1 MQLRDKKVSFS
12 NPQSP
17 IKPSMGNGS
26 VAAAASDLIKLARA
40 ALQEK
45 RLRDSLALTGA
56 ILKIDP
62 GNKDAEVLRS
72 WILTDLGQ
80 DFQKVLELANEARA
94 QGDGAKWGVVR
105 TSLRRLLAVIPDHE
119 GAQVLL
125 MEAQSTM
132 PHFEPISP
140 ATPMAFME
148 APPVR
153 HLPRTDFLGIAM
165 LVMVAGFG
173 CWTFISSPPW
183 TIRDLW
189 KVENNGTL
197 RLELEQGVQ
206 VFVDGEDWGSAPLQT
221 RTLHAGRHRVTYK
234 SAGILIDEEDVD
246 ILRNQT
252 VSNQAGR
259 TLGRI
264 DFVVVPSSGV
274 ELTVDNEKIGTPPE
288 FILLKPGLHE
298 LSLMAEGYEKHI
310 RKVLVVAGQK
320 SLVPVLLRESLAADK

>member
-1 MQLRDKKVSFS
+1 M
-12 NPQSP
+12 
-17 IKPSMGNGS
+17 
-26 VAAAASDLIKLARA
+26 
-40 ALQEK
+40 
-45 RLRDSLALTGA
+45 
-56 ILKIDP
+56 ILKVDP

-72 WILTDLGQ
+72 WILTDLGHE
-80 DFQKVLELANEARA
+80 FQRVIELANEARA
-94 QGDGAKWGVVR
+94 RRDGAKWGAVR

-125 MEAQSTM
+125 MEAQSAV

-140 ATPMAFME
+140 DTPMPSVDAK
-148 APPVR
+148 PVR
-153 HLPRTDFLGIAM
+153 QLPRTDFLGVVM
-165 LVMVAGFG
+165 LLMVAALG
-173 CWTFISSPPW
+173 CWTFMNSSAW
-183 TIRDLW
+183 TLRDLW

-197 RLELEQGVQ
+197 SLELDEGVQ
-206 VFVDGEDWGSAPLQT
+206 VFVDGQDWGTAPLQP
-221 RTLHAGRHRVTYK
+221 RTLRAGRHRVTYK

-264 DFVVVPSSGV
+264 DFVVVPSNGV
-274 ELTVDNEKIGTPPE
+274 ELTVDNETIGPAPQ

-298 LSLMAEGYEKHI
+298 LSLMAEGYEKHF

-320 SLVPVLLRESLAADK
+320 SLVPVLLQQSRAAGN